1 MIGKDFAFIGIFIFA
16 IAMQCTRAENKNESN
31 CDLQMLHSRDT
42 LLPISV
48 IASDKMNIMV
58 DNQKELIA
66 LQWKGLNREDRNVI
80 LTDSTGKI
88 YDQKQMYAGSTIV
101 YFETQALYEGNYI
114 LKVSDKPQ
122 WIYKNI
128 KITKPE

>member
-66 LQWKGLNREDRNVI
+66 LVTIQKMIEELEPSLLGPKLEPLQVKLSELLKAEGLDEKELSKRV
-80 LTDSTGKI
+80 SAVHAGKRRLELNSFQI
-88 YDQKQMYAGSTIV
+88 IANAT
-101 YFETQALYEGNYI
+101 L
-114 LKVSDKPQ
+114 
-122 WIYKNI
+122 
-128 KITKPE
+128 